1 MAKSRICRVCYQ
13 PFSGRR
19 DARTCSPRCRKR
31 LSRTRQE
38 LAVTSRVV
46 NYYSEPAKK
55 AGSGGLVA
63 RALTAGRIKNLLV
76 AVITSLFIIAA
87 GPAGGVLAEV
97 SQGYLTKDETLSQN
111 MAVALTGEE
120 IDGQLLVTAAD
131 SNQPHSALG
140 VAIGLTD
147 SLLAVSS
154 VSKGV
159 YVSSDGPVKVYVSDF
174 NGAPKV
180 GDLLA
185 VSPLKG
191 VLMKSVDETKPSFGR
206 ALDDFDTESSQ
217 EVAVSDNN
225 DQPLTTKVTLMNVN
239 VDVNP
244 PTKSDGSSDNNWLQ
258 SVSANIFGRELSNIR
273 IIMVLMVFVTMML
286 IAGEIIYSAVSG
298 SITAIGRNPL
308 ARGAIARQSLR
319 NGAFAGLVL
328 LIGTLVIVLL
338 IWL

>member
-1 MAKSRICRVCYQ
+1 MKKNRVCRVCYQ

-38 LAVTSRVV
+38 LAVTSQVV
-46 NYYSEPAKK
+46 SYYSQPAKK
-55 AGSGGLVA
+55 GGSGGLVA
-63 RALTAGRIKNLLV
+63 RALAAGKIRNLLV
-76 AVITSLFIIAA
+76 LAFTSLIMVAA
-87 GPAGGVLAEV
+87 GPAAGVLAEI
-97 SQGYLTKDETLSQN
+97 SQGYLTKDQALSQN

-120 IDGQLLVTAAD
+120 INGQMLVQAAD
-131 SNQPHSALG
+131 SNVPSSALG

-159 YVSSDGPVKVYVSDF
+159 YVASDGPVKVYVSDF

-191 VLMKSVDETKPSFGR
+191 VLMKSTDQTKPSFGR
-206 ALDDFDTESSQ
+206 ALDDFDTVNSQ
-217 EVAVSDNN
+217 EISISDKNGLPLNTNVS
-225 DQPLTTKVTLMNVN
+225 LMDVN

-244 PTKSDGSSDNNWLQ
+244 PAKSDPSGEDDWLQ
-258 SVSANIFGRELSNIR
+258 SVAATLFGRELSSIR
-273 IIMVLMVFVTMML
+273 ILMILMVFVTMML

-308 ARGAIARQSLR
+308 ARSAIARQSVR
-319 NGAFAGLVL
+319 NGALAGLVL
-328 LIGTLVIVLL
+328 LIGTLIIVLL